1 MERTTKTTSSKKMNR
16 PALLVL
22 LVFLSPS
29 LLCISACTDEQKE
42 QVEYKTMERKRRGAE
57 KAVRARAD
65 LYWELIRW
73 KDWDRA
79 SRFFE
84 KPEDQLSFVRQVS
97 GAAASHP
104 TRDDIKVQFVF
115 VASDA
120 LEQAQLRIG
129 WTEVVAVAGS
139 VQTRVVE
146 QRWYKAQGTWW
157 ARAALPFG
165 LEVGRVGEPGSDPE
179 GIDEAP
185 PEDLPSSAGED
196 ESAESPAAVE
206 DPVP

>member
-22 LVFLSPS
+22 LVFLSSS
-29 LLCISACTDEQKE
+29 LLCISGCTDEQKE
-42 QVEYKTMERKRRGAE
+42 QVEYKTMERKRAAAE

-84 KPEDQLSFVRQVS
+84 TPEDQLSFVRQVS
-97 GAAASHP
+97 GAAANHP

-120 LEQAQLRIG
+120 LEHAQLRIG
-129 WTEVVAVAGS
+129 WTEVIAVAGS
-139 VQTRVVE
+139 VQPRLVE
-146 QRWYKAQGTWW
+146 QRWYKAQGMWW
-157 ARAALPFG
+157 VRAGLAFG
-165 LEVGRVGEPGSDPE
+165 QEVGRVGQPGSDPE

-185 PEDLPSSAGED
+185 PEDLPSSVEAGEG
-196 ESAESPAAVE
+196 AESPAPGEGSA
-206 DPVP
+206 P

>member
-22 LVFLSPS
+22 LVLLSSS
-29 LLCISACTDEQKE
+29 LLGISACTDEQKE
-42 QVEYKTMERKRRGAE
+42 QVEYKTMERKRTAAE

-97 GAAASHP
+97 GVAVRHP
-104 TRDDIKVQFVF
+104 TRDEIKVQFVF

-185 PEDLPSSAGED
+185 PEDLPSSTGA
-196 ESAESPAAVE
+196 AASPAAPVE
-206 DPVP
+206 DSAP